1 VRVRD
6 GVVRERDTRVRRTR
20 GRVANEGMGRRT
32 YSQERRLMVSQR
44 AATMIP
50 PVGGYRFVS
59 AV

>member
-32 YSQERRLMVSQR
+32 YSQERVSQR